1 VRQGDKAI
9 MKLGIRIQ
17 LSVMMFIQFTIWGAW
32 AVTMG
37 AYLNK
42 IGFSGVDIGSAYSTT
57 AWAAIVSP
65 FFIGMVADRFFPAQV
80 VLGVLHLLG
89 AGLMFVAAKT
99 TDPGSFFWI
108 LLAYAL
114 CYMPTLALVNAISF
128 HQMQDPSKEFPA
140 IRVLGTLGWIA
151 IGIVIGKVVPS
162 MTGGAIEETN
172 LPLLIAAGTSVLM
185 GVFSFT
191 LPNTPP
197 KGAGKKITVSDILG
211 LETLKLMKDPSFLIF
226 IIGSLLI
233 CIPLAFYYNFT
244 NTFLNEIKVANPA
257 FKMTFGQMSE
267 VGFMLILPLLFARL
281 GVKKMLLFGMIAWA
295 ARYFLFAYG
304 NADSLV
310 WMLLLGI
317 ILHGICYDFFFV
329 TGQIYVDRK
338 APEEIRAAAQG
349 FIGLITYGAGMAI
362 GSKISGLVVDHYKA
376 GEVHNWQAIW
386 VVPAMMAVGIIIM
399 FALFFK
405 DKSESAK

>member
-1 VRQGDKAI
+1 
-9 MKLGIRIQ
+9 
-17 LSVMMFIQFTIWGAW
+17 
-32 AVTMG
+32 MG

>member
-1 VRQGDKAI
+1 
-9 MKLGIRIQ
+9 
-17 LSVMMFIQFTIWGAW
+17 MMFIQFTIWGAW

-42 IGFSGVDIGSAYSTT
+42 IGFSGVDIGNAYSTT

-65 FFIGMVADRFFPAQV
+65 FFIGMIADRFFPAQL
-80 VLGVLHLLG
+80 VLGVLHLIG

-99 TDPGSFFWI
+99 TAPGPFFWI

-128 HQMQDPSKEFPA
+128 HQMKDPSKEFPA

-162 MTGGAIEETN
+162 ITGAPIEETN
-172 LPLLIAAGTSVLM
+172 LPLMIAAVCSAVM
-185 GVFSFT
+185 GIFSFT
-191 LPNTPP
+191 LPHTPP
-197 KGAGKKITVSDILG
+197 KGAGKKITVSDVLG

-233 CIPLAFYYNFT
+233 CVPLAFYYNFT

-267 VGFMLILPLLFARL
+267 VFFMLILPFLFVRL
-281 GVKKMLLFGMIAWA
+281 GVKKMLLFGMLAWA

-304 NADSLV
+304 NADSYV
-310 WMLLLGI
+310 WMLLIGI
-317 ILHGICYDFFFV
+317 VLHGICYDFFFV

-338 APEEIRAAAQG
+338 APEEIRANAQG

-362 GSKISGLVVDHYKA
+362 GSRISGMIVDHYKV
-376 GEVHNWQAIW
+376 GETAHNWQSIW
-386 VVPAMMAVGIIIM
+386 LWPAGMAVVIIIM
-399 FALFFK
+399 FALLFK
-405 DKSESAK
+405 DSKEEAK

>member
-1 VRQGDKAI
+1 
-9 MKLGIRIQ
+9 
-17 LSVMMFIQFTIWGAW
+17 
-32 AVTMG
+32 
-37 AYLNK
+37 
-42 IGFSGVDIGSAYSTT
+42 
-57 AWAAIVSP
+57 
-65 FFIGMVADRFFPAQV
+65 
-80 VLGVLHLLG
+80 
-89 AGLMFVAAKT
+89 
-99 TDPGSFFWI
+99 
-108 LLAYAL
+108 
-114 CYMPTLALVNAISF
+114 
-128 HQMQDPSKEFPA
+128 
-140 IRVLGTLGWIA
+140 
-151 IGIVIGKVVPS
+151 
-162 MTGGAIEETN
+162 
-172 LPLLIAAGTSVLM
+172 M